1 MTYPWN
7 ILVFLRLSSRPPGAA
22 CPLPLHHLLPDV
34 FYNNSCATRWSPC
47 RIHSVCISRIFS
59 PPLHYPCN
67 HGFPTRDAAR
77 RHLQLFRETQAPA
90 HSPGRQ
96 HPPTHLPVSRT
107 LLQEQLRSSFKNAF
121 VLDVFL
127 NRHLDLSPQSAPLPP
142 SLAPLLKDII
152 VVPLA
157 SLPKQKFKMVEQYL
171 FQVCF
176 S

>member
-59 PPLHYPCN
+59 PPSHYPCN

-96 HPPTHLPVSRT
+96 HPPPTSPSHVLFCRSSCDLPSRT
-107 LLQEQLRSSFKNAF
+107 HSSSTSFSTVTSTFPLNLRP
-121 VLDVFL
+121 
-127 NRHLDLSPQSAPLPP
+127 SPHRLPP
-142 SLAPLLKDII
+142 
-152 VVPLA
+152 
-157 SLPKQKFKMVEQYL
+157 
-171 FQVCF
+171 F
-176 S
+176 SKTSSSYPSPPSQNKSSKW